1 MRRKA
6 GQLVP
11 LEIAICDAA
20 ARLRRR
26 GVNEFHGYEI
36 AKRIGEDVDSKLLTA
51 YGTLYRALGRLES
64 MGLLE
69 SRWEDPQIAADE
81 NRPGRRLYSM
91 TGLARRDAG
100 RCTARRPPQD
110 AEARAPEAGAGMS
123 AAAHRP
129 SPPRSC
135 ARGRGS
141 TRAARRFRPRRTA
154 AGDRVGPVGAAARS
168 CRRAP
173 TSASRRRSSL
183 RLLAGLAD
191 DLQWRL
197 EHRGAMSPLRARA
210 ARGGDGGCHGPR
222 RRHVGRTPPHNCSMS
237 SRRRLLR

>member
-69 SRWEDPQIAADE
+69 SRWEDPQIAANE
-81 NRPGRRLYSM
+81 NRPGRRLYSL
-91 TGLARRDAG
+91 TGAAEETLAVQRKMAAAKAPKRARRKLVPA
-100 RCTARRPPQD
+100 
-110 AEARAPEAGAGMS
+110 
-123 AAAHRP
+123 
-129 SPPRSC
+129 
-135 ARGRGS
+135 
-141 TRAARRFRPRRTA
+141 
-154 AGDRVGPVGAAARS
+154 
-168 CRRAP
+168 
-173 TSASRRRSSL
+173 
-183 RLLAGLAD
+183 
-191 DLQWRL
+191 
-197 EHRGAMSPLRARA
+197 
-210 ARGGDGGCHGPR
+210 
-222 RRHVGRTPPHNCSMS
+222 
-237 SRRRLLR
+237 